1 MTLALP
7 VAAIHNEKIV
17 NDNEHKHD
25 DIGCLEAIEALYAYL
40 DGELGEDITIEQVEE
55 HMQHCRSCYS
65 RKDVERALTEHIRR
79 AHRKTPPDALRA
91 RLKNLMDEL

>member
-1 MTLALP
+1 M
-7 VAAIHNEKIV
+7 N
-17 NDNEHKHD
+17 NNEHKHD

-40 DGELGEDITIEQVEE
+40 DGELGDNVTIEQVEE

-79 AHRKTPPDALRA
+79 AHSQTSSDTLRA
-91 RLKNLMDEL
+91 RLKDLMDDF